1 MIPVCRSMDSSYP
14 YQRNQSPYPPF
25 YYPGFEPN
33 LPQMNM
39 NAPKSPFPCEHP
51 WNHGG
56 CCGHYPTPMNVCC
69 AHNNNFHGCY
79 NYRPQHYHHH
89 APFPSSPM
97 YYSGY
102 QEPFFVPYAPQPHY
116 TMELP
121 RYDYEKHMPRDFH
134 CCGCPNHP
142 CHPKE
147 EKSVKIEEEEPDNA
161 GNKVNSDDAL
171 APIQKRNYPYPYPI
185 VWIPPEHTRMTKR
198 EANDDSKAEAKGE
211 QDQISHDRKPSSPMN
226 SQEPRN
232 WNGWLPFDMNH
243 MPKKVL
249 EGDGRRNKNLES
261 ENNVRVHDDGKRMNN
276 KNQSENQ
283 RSEFP
288 FPIFWMPYYN
298 KQEEGGKENNQES
311 HSSPRRIEEV
321 PHTFKAILVN
331 PKADEGVRNGTILN
345 PVESIDR
352 SGSDETKKVTNEKM
366 IPVKEVEL
374 HQGRNNS
381 NESAKRERIIPV
393 KQIEENV
400 AKKESHEGVEKQS
413 ASPRK
418 NGKLP
423 PVCLRVDPLPRKKN
437 GKSSNGSS
445 RSPSP
450 PASKEHSKV
459 ASEKA
464 SQAHSAGVSD
474 KVQLNSEVKSV
485 PKRSEEV
492 KPKEVNVPVSEIKSY
507 DKVAQLDS
515 GLPNA
520 PNVSKETQPKV
531 ETIQVTENKTD
542 GDKVAIE
549 NCSVGE
555 TEEKMAQKGA
565 ENMMEEASK
574 PNEAKDSSKP
584 TGEGGK
590 ERRALSDADAAI
602 LIQAAYRGYQVRRS
616 EPLKKLK
623 QIAEVSKELTHVKGC
638 IQAFEHSSDLQND
651 EKQRIALGE
660 NIMRLLLKLDTI
672 QGLHPSFRETRKSL
686 ARELTSLQER
696 LDSVMA
702 KRSQQQKHEFIDE
715 KSVEDFTENS
725 QNEQHVKDQEEEKAA
740 VPRED
745 SSVGIDDDMM
755 GKDRI
760 EFQSPLD
767 PALNVAAKTNVEPNE
782 AVGEHNHTTD
792 LSVELEARSELDN
805 TPTVVDNSD
814 TNALRELPVE
824 VIDEDGADWSC
835 KNEGQN
841 EEEKE
846 DTSDIYA
853 LKEMPVGVLDE
864 DTTEFV
870 KDDGET
876 KVEHVESLVELPAG
890 VVDED
895 IAGSGINKDDGTGF
909 SKHGVD
915 HEQEEVEAIV
925 ELPVGLLDEDTAAS
939 ESKENDDGTDIPEG
953 QQQHEDVEP
962 TMELP
967 VELLDEEET
976 IESKS
981 VKLAED
987 MEHTTELPVG
997 LVDEEG
1003 TKESELAKHDEPET
1017 VPPAIE
1023 EQCSVAVKDIQ
1034 PEPEQQMEEQ
1044 EEVQSSE
1051 ESSDGW
1057 LKVEFSKEEELK
1069 GDAQRDIEIKHEE
1082 ETGNEAEL
1090 PTMESTKSAAELVS
1104 DLHREEE
1111 NKKMFVQQ
1119 EEQTENEEKLIASQV
1134 TSVNNEDTTLSKE
1147 VDHVAE
1153 HNGKLDN
1160 VDAELLE
1167 ENEKLRNMMNR
1178 LLDAG
1183 NEQLKVI
1190 SDLTDRV
1197 KDLEKKLARSKKRM
1211 KTKRFKPASS
1221 SLSKISSKSNPMQHR
1236 AIDVAM

>member
-39 NAPKSPFPCEHP
+39 HPPKSPFPYEHP

-97 YYSGY
+97 YYSGGY

-121 RYDYEKHMPRDFH
+121 RYDYEKHMPRDYH
-134 CCGCPNHP
+134 CCGCTNHP
-142 CHPKE
+142 CHQKE
-147 EKSVKIEEEEPDNA
+147 ETSVKIEEEEPDNA
-161 GNKVNSDDAL
+161 GNKVNNDDAL
-171 APIQKRNYPYPYPI
+171 APIRKRNYPYPYPI
-185 VWIPPEHTRMTKR
+185 VWIPPEYTRTRNR
-198 EANDDSKAEAKGE
+198 EANDDSQGEVKAEP
-211 QDQISHDRKPSSPMN
+211 DQISHDGKACSPMH
-226 SQEPRN
+226 SQEPRT

-243 MPKKVL
+243 IPNKVL

-261 ENNVRVHDDGKRMNN
+261 ESNERVYDDGKRMNN
-276 KNQSENQ
+276 KNQSGNQ

-298 KQEEGGKENNQES
+298 KQEEGGKESNQES
-311 HSSPRRIEEV
+311 HSSPRRIKEV
-321 PHTFKAILVN
+321 PHTFKSIPVN
-331 PKADEGVRNGTILN
+331 PKTDGVRNGTISN

-352 SGSDETKKVTNEKM
+352 SGSDETKEVTNEKM

-393 KQIEENV
+393 KQIEENSV
-400 AKKESHEGVEKQS
+400 KKESQAGMDKQS

-423 PVCLRVDPLPRKKN
+423 PVCLRVDPLPRKN

-450 PASKEHSKV
+450 PALKEHSKA

-464 SQAHSAGVSD
+464 SEAHSAGVSD

-485 PKRSEEV
+485 PNMSEEV
-492 KPKEVNVPVSEIKSY
+492 KPKEVNFSLYESKSN
-507 DKVAQLDS
+507 DKAAQPDS

-520 PNVSKETQPKV
+520 PNVSKEAQPKV

-542 GDKVAIE
+542 GDEGVVE
-549 NCSVGE
+549 NCSVGD
-555 TEEKMAQKGA
+555 TEEKKAQNEA
-565 ENMMEEASK
+565 ENTMEEASK
-574 PNEAKDSSKP
+574 LDEANDSSKP
-584 TGEGGK
+584 TSEGGK
-590 ERRALSDADAAI
+590 ERKNLSDVDAAI

-623 QIAEVSKELTHVKGC
+623 QIAEVSKELTNVKDC

-651 EKQRIALGE
+651 EKQRIALSE

-702 KRSQQQKHEFIDE
+702 KISQQQTHEFVDE
-715 KSVEDFTENS
+715 KPVEEFSVNL
-725 QNEQHVKDQEEEKAA
+725 QNEEHVKDQHEEKAA

-745 SSVGIDDDMM
+745 SSVGIKDDRME
-755 GKDRI
+755 KDRI

-767 PALNVAAKTNVEPNE
+767 QALNVAAEPNVAPNE
-782 AVGEHNHTTD
+782 VVDEGNHASD
-792 LSVELEARSELDN
+792 LSVELEGRSEVDN
-805 TPTVVDNSD
+805 TSLGIDNSD
-814 TNALRELPVE
+814 ANAFRELPARF
-824 VIDEDGADWSC
+824 IDEDGTDLSS
-835 KNEGQN
+835 KNEEQN
-841 EEEKE
+841 EKAKE
-846 DTSDIYA
+846 DSSGIHL

-864 DTTEFV
+864 DTTKFV

-876 KVEHVESLVELPAG
+876 KVEHVESLVELPVG
-890 VVDED
+890 LVDED
-895 IAGSGINKDDGTGF
+895 IAGSEINKDDGTGF
-909 SKHGVD
+909 SKHGAD
-915 HEQEEVEAIV
+915 HKQEELEAIV
-925 ELPVGLLDEDTAAS
+925 ELPVGLLDENTAAS

-953 QQQHEDVEP
+953 QQQHEDLEP

-967 VELLDEEET
+967 VGLLDEEET
-976 IESKS
+976 VESKS

-987 MEHTTELPVG
+987 MEHTTELPVV
-997 LVDEEG
+997 LLDEDE
-1003 TKESELAKHDEPET
+1003 TKSELVKRDEPET
-1017 VPPAIE
+1017 VPPATE
-1023 EQCSVAVKDIQ
+1023 EQCSFVVKDTQ
-1034 PEPEQQMEEQ
+1034 PEHEQQMEER

-1051 ESSDGW
+1051 GSDGW
-1057 LKVEFSKEEELK
+1057 VKVEFSKEEELK
-1069 GDAQRDIEIKHEE
+1069 GDEKRDIEIEREE
-1082 ETGNEAEL
+1082 ETGNEVEL
-1090 PTMESTKSAAELVS
+1090 PTVESAKRAAELVS
-1104 DLHREEE
+1104 DFHTEEE

-1119 EEQTENEEKLIASQV
+1119 EEQTENEEKLAAQV
-1134 TSVNNEDTTLSKE
+1134 TSVDNEETALSKE

-1153 HNGKLDN
+1153 HNRKLNNAD
-1160 VDAELLE
+1160 VELLE

-1183 NEQLKVI
+1183 NEQFKVI

-1221 SLSKISSKSNPMQHR
+1221 SLSKISSTNNPMQHR